1 MPERFIHSSHER
13 DVSTKYHT
21 GSEYPTSDQ
30 FQMSHSFTSALRGE
44 AGHDPGWFHLGFVWD
59 MCSGTHWVPT
69 RINLVNLGLRIV
81 LWPQRT
87 CPSHKRWSWL
97 SFPTADMGLETQQ
110 VEREDLKPGS
120 TSEVIKFWQVGL
132 AENTNFLSNV
142 LPQDLPRPSQHPL
155 QDSPAASTQ
164 STSGFG
170 SKWITW
176 HLVALTSILLGEL
189 LEFGTESVEFD
200 SKRAPHLS
208 LVRAVGTSSK

>member
-1 MPERFIHSSHER
+1 MATENLSQSQAMVLVEFPNCGHGLGDSASRERGPE
-13 DVSTKYHT
+13 TGKYIR
-21 GSEYPTSDQ
+21 SDQ
-30 FQMSHSFTSALRGE
+30 IL
-44 AGHDPGWFHLGFVWD
+44 AGWSGWV
-59 MCSGTHWVPT
+59 
-69 RINLVNLGLRIV
+69 
-81 LWPQRT
+81 
-87 CPSHKRWSWL
+87 
-97 SFPTADMGLETQQ
+97 
-110 VEREDLKPGS
+110 
-120 TSEVIKFWQVGL
+120 

>member
-13 DVSTKYHT
+13 DVSTKYQT

-120 TSEVIKFWQVGL
+120 TSEVIKFWQVGQVGWL
-132 AENTNFLSNV
+132 KTQIFCQTYCPKICLGLPNILYKIHQLHQRSPHRV
-142 LPQDLPRPSQHPL
+142 LVQNGSLGTSWL
-155 QDSPAASTQ
+155 SPAYFLAS
-164 STSGFG
+164 S
-170 SKWITW
+170 W
-176 HLVALTSILLGEL
+176 
-189 LEFGTESVEFD
+189 
-200 SKRAPHLS
+200 S
-208 LVRAVGTSSK
+208 LVQKV